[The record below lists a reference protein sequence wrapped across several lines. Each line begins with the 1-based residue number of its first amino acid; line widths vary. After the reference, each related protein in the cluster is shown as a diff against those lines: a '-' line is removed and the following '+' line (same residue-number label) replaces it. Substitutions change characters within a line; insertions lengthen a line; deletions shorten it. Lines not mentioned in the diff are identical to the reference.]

1 MSQNP
6 ARQLT
11 LTLPVGFPPELALG
25 LAALEDARRRTRAT
39 VTSLNESTINW
50 EPPASRNSIGTLL
63 YHIAATEMEWL
74 SVELLGGRELSSA
87 VAQLLPHGVRDE
99 QGALVRVRGE
109 TAEDHLARLD
119 ATRRHLVAALEA
131 MSDAEWRRPRPTA
144 QGTVTPAWVL
154 HHLAQHEAEHRGQI
168 QLLRAM
174 AARPAAS
181 RQAAV

>member
-1 MSQNP
+1 MV
-6 ARQLT
+6 
-11 LTLPVGFPPELALG
+11 TLPVGFPPELALG
-25 LAALEDARRRTRAT
+25 LAALEDARRRTRAAVAGLDQAT
-39 VTSLNESTINW
+39 LDW

-87 VAQLLPHGVRDE
+87 VAHLLPHGVRDE

-119 ATRRHLVAALEA
+119 ATRGHLVAALEA
-131 MSDAEWRRPRPTA
+131 MSAEEWRRPRPSVG
-144 QGTVTPAWVL
+144 GTVTPAWVL
-154 HHLAQHEAEHRGQI
+154 HHLGQHEAEHRGQI

-174 AARPAAS
+174 AARPAPS
-181 RQAAV
+181 RQALGRSHRPR